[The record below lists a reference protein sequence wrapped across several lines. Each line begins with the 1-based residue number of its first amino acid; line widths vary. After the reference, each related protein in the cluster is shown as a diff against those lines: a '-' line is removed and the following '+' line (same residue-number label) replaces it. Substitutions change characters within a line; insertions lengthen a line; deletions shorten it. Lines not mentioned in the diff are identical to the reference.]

1 MRYFV
6 RFTYN
11 GTPFHGSQTQPNGIT
26 VQETLEQA
34 FSTILRQPIALTFAG
49 RTDAGVHALEMYAH
63 FDYND
68 PNSTEPV
75 HCYLLSVISRLNR
88 LLPDSIVILDLFPVP
103 DELHARFSAQ
113 ARTYYYKVTE
123 RKDPFNLHL
132 YTQVSPGLDYDLMNE
147 AAQLLIGTHDFASF
161 CKVHTDVNNTLCTIT
176 HAHWQPATCNLPPE
190 KSATCNLQPATY
202 LFAITANRFLRNMV
216 RAIVGTLF
224 EVGRHKMSLA
234 DFQSVIDAKN
244 RCSAGQSAPP
254 DGLYLAH
261 ITYPDSPIPQL
272 TDSPTHRFP
281 NSPIHQLTN

>member
-63 FDYND
+63 FDLATHQGLTPECAQGD
-68 PNSTEPV
+68 STWGLTLCV
-75 HCYLLSVISRLNR
+75 GKLNR
-88 LLPDSIVILDLFPVP
+88 YLPDSIVIYEITRVS
-103 DELHARFSAQ
+103 DEMHARFSAQ

-123 RKDPFNLHL
+123 VKDPFNLHL
-132 YTQVSPGLDYDLMNE
+132 LTQVAPGLDYDLMNQ

-161 CKVHTDVNNTLCTIT
+161 CKVHTDVNNTICTISEAQWYPQSSFQT
-176 HAHWQPATCNLPPE
+176 PPTSERSLLP
-190 KSATCNLQPATY
+190 TTY
-202 LFAITANRFLRNMV
+202 YLLPTTYVLKITANRFLRNMV

-234 DFQSVIDAKN
+234 EFQLVIDAKN

-261 ITYPDSPIPQL
+261 ISYPDL
-272 TDSPTHRFP
+272 PTHRFI
-281 NSPIHQLTN
+281 N

>member
-63 FDYND
+63 FDISS
-68 PNSTEPV
+68 PSR
-75 HCYLLSVISRLNR
+75 LLAFSPSRLNK
-88 LLPDSIVILDLFPVP
+88 LLPPAIAILDLFPVE
-103 DELHARFSAQ
+103 DDLHARFSAQ

-123 RKDPFNLHL
+123 VKDPFNLHL
-132 YTQVSPGLDYDLMNE
+132 LTQVAPGLDYDLMNQ

-161 CKVHTDVNNTLCTIT
+161 CKVHTDVNNTICTISEAQWYPQSSFQT
-176 HAHWQPATCNLPPE
+176 PPTSERSLLP
-190 KSATCNLQPATY
+190 TTY
-202 LFAITANRFLRNMV
+202 YLLPTTYVLKITANRFLRNMV

-234 DFQSVIDAKN
+234 EFQLVIDAKN

-261 ITYPDSPIPQL
+261 ISYPDL
-272 TDSPTHRFP
+272 PTHRFI
-281 NSPIHQLTN
+281 N